1 MLMRMVMVLM
11 MMLLM
16 KVVVMMVVVMMR
28 MMIVVPMTL
37 RFPVLGVEGHLLT
50 CPQMQIGL
58 TKHLCVCNL

>member
-1 MLMRMVMVLM
+1 MMVTM
-11 MMLLM
+11 MATMM
-16 KVVVMMVVVMMR
+16 VVMMVVVIMR